1 MARYVRMVDGKEV
14 EMSPAEIAA
23 RQAEEAEALIVR
35 PKDKPLNNWRF
46 KAMIAYLD
54 LDTAIRHALGG
65 IEDPLQRAIA
75 ISRYENS
82 AVYHRDDPLLKQ
94 MQDAMKLD
102 DATVD
107 AAWLQIAE

>member
-1 MARYVRMVDGKEV
+1 MPTQKIIDLATGEVREEDYELTPIT
-14 EMSPAEIAA
+14 PA
-23 RQAEEAEALIVR
+23 
-35 PKDKPLNNWRF
+35 DKPLNNWRF
-46 KAMIAYLD
+46 KAMVAYLD

-75 ISRYENS
+75 TSRYENS

-94 MQDAMKLD
+94 MQAALKLD

-107 AAWLQIAE
+107 DAWLRIAE

>member
-1 MARYVRMVDGKEV
+1 MAIRTITDLATGKVTQVEYEPEPERAVD
-14 EMSPAEIAA
+14 
-23 RQAEEAEALIVR
+23 R
-35 PKDKPLNNWRF
+35 PLNNWRF

-75 ISRYENS
+75 TSRYENS

-94 MQDAMKLD
+94 MQAALKLD